1 MSLLRFKVFQPI
13 FFKTATFFSIVMS
26 AFLYAGN
33 AYSADVTLAWDG
45 VSQSGVTVT
54 GYRVYYR
61 ADGSSGLTKG
71 CEVAST
77 SCTVSDLADGET
89 YHFVATAYNS
99 YGESEPS
106 DPVSYTVPDTLEEF
120 TITASTD
127 GDGDITPSGS
137 VTVIEGQSET
147 FSISAHSG
155 FHIDVVLVDGVSQGA
170 SSKYTFND

>member
-1 MSLLRFKVFQPI
+1 
-13 FFKTATFFSIVMS
+13 MS

-77 SCTVSDLADGET
+77 NCTVSDLADGET

-106 DPVSYTVPDTLEEF
+106 DPVSYTVPDVLQTF
-120 TITASTD
+120 TITSSAD
-127 GDGDITPSGS
+127 GYGSISPSG
-137 VTVIEGQSET
+137 TVSLTEGESKTFAISPTQRFSYSGRFGGRDGHRSF
-147 FSISAHSG
+147 FSIYVQRPFSQPHYSCDFCFKPCNPAH
-155 FHIDVVLVDGVSQGA
+155 
-170 SSKYTFND
+170 Y